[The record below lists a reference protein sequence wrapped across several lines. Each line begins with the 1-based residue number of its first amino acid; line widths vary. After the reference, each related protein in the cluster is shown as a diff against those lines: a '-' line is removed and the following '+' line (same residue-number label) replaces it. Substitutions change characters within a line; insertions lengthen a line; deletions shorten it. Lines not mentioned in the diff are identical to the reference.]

1 MWPMGL
7 FLIFT
12 GTEICQQSPDDELIS
27 LVNSLILI
35 ITGFPPVTA
44 IHIYNFIRFIKTFV
58 HPPTAAR
65 STSGGTIPLSTQ
77 NITSDLRGFEDLD
90 AEQTI
95 LVETVFDHLSAEDKH
110 LTINQ
115 FFQRFGRAPEVLEFF
130 HFILTLEGN
139 DQNGSPR
146 KPLGEL
152 YFENKRNRE
161 ARAKTLQEVDELQN
175 HVQRQ
180 RQELLTSEQEKN
192 QLEQENNQLEQE
204 NNQLEQENN
213 QREQENN
220 QLEQEKYQLE
230 QENNQLK
237 QHNLR
242 QQYCNVILS
251 AALAFVLVYFNFYS

>member
-1 MWPMGL
+1 MP
-7 FLIFT
+7 
-12 GTEICQQSPDDELIS
+12 
-27 LVNSLILI
+27 
-35 ITGFPPVTA
+35 
-44 IHIYNFIRFIKTFV
+44 
-58 HPPTAAR
+58 
-65 STSGGTIPLSTQ
+65 
-77 NITSDLRGFEDLD
+77 
-90 AEQTI
+90 
-95 LVETVFDHLSAEDKH
+95 
-110 LTINQ
+110 
-115 FFQRFGRAPEVLEFF
+115 F
-130 HFILTLEGN
+130 HFN
-139 DQNGSPR
+139 A
-146 KPLGEL
+146 LGEL

-204 NNQLEQENN
+204 KYQLEQENN
-213 QREQENN
+213 
-220 QLEQEKYQLE
+220 QLE

>member
-1 MWPMGL
+1 MP
-7 FLIFT
+7 
-12 GTEICQQSPDDELIS
+12 
-27 LVNSLILI
+27 
-35 ITGFPPVTA
+35 
-44 IHIYNFIRFIKTFV
+44 
-58 HPPTAAR
+58 
-65 STSGGTIPLSTQ
+65 
-77 NITSDLRGFEDLD
+77 
-90 AEQTI
+90 
-95 LVETVFDHLSAEDKH
+95 
-110 LTINQ
+110 
-115 FFQRFGRAPEVLEFF
+115 F
-130 HFILTLEGN
+130 HFN
-139 DQNGSPR
+139 A
-146 KPLGEL
+146 LGEL

-192 QLEQENNQLEQE
+192 QLEHE

>member
-1 MWPMGL
+1 MP
-7 FLIFT
+7 
-12 GTEICQQSPDDELIS
+12 
-27 LVNSLILI
+27 
-35 ITGFPPVTA
+35 
-44 IHIYNFIRFIKTFV
+44 
-58 HPPTAAR
+58 
-65 STSGGTIPLSTQ
+65 
-77 NITSDLRGFEDLD
+77 
-90 AEQTI
+90 
-95 LVETVFDHLSAEDKH
+95 
-110 LTINQ
+110 
-115 FFQRFGRAPEVLEFF
+115 F
-130 HFILTLEGN
+130 HFN
-139 DQNGSPR
+139 A
-146 KPLGEL
+146 LGEL

-192 QLEQENNQLEQE
+192 QLEQEK
-204 NNQLEQENN
+204 NQLEQENN

-220 QLEQEKYQLE
+220 QLEQEKYQLEQEKNQLE

>member
-1 MWPMGL
+1 MP
-7 FLIFT
+7 
-12 GTEICQQSPDDELIS
+12 
-27 LVNSLILI
+27 
-35 ITGFPPVTA
+35 
-44 IHIYNFIRFIKTFV
+44 
-58 HPPTAAR
+58 
-65 STSGGTIPLSTQ
+65 
-77 NITSDLRGFEDLD
+77 
-90 AEQTI
+90 
-95 LVETVFDHLSAEDKH
+95 
-110 LTINQ
+110 
-115 FFQRFGRAPEVLEFF
+115 F
-130 HFILTLEGN
+130 HFN
-139 DQNGSPR
+139 A
-146 KPLGEL
+146 LGEL

-180 RQELLTSEQEKN
+180 RQELLTSEQEK
-192 QLEQENNQLEQE
+192 
-204 NNQLEQENN
+204 NQLEQENN